1 MVCAPNAQLVA
12 EKHLIRTFWPVW
24 NSETKACWG
33 MSKHGDSAGT
43 RKNKRSPWDVVH
55 PGRPWALDDEIEDKF
70 TPDEIAQKIDQVL
83 QKYPPRKDHA
93 ALLEEM
99 LAGFRQDGDV
109 IEAEVSPLGEEAP
122 GPDPDEAGGEDDE

>member
-1 MVCAPNAQLVA
+1 
-12 EKHLIRTFWPVW
+12 
-24 NSETKACWG
+24 
-33 MSKHGDSAGT
+33 MSKHGDSTGT

-55 PGRPWALDDEIEDKF
+55 RGRPWALDDEIEDKF
-70 TPDEIAQKIDQVL
+70 TPAEIAQKIEQVL

-109 IEAEVSPLGEEAP
+109 KEAEVSPLGEEAP